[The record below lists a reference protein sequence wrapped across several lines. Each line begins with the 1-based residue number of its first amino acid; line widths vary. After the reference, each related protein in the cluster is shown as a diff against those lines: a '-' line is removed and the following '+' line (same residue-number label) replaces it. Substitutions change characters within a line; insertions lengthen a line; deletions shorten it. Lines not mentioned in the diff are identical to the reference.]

1 MVRMARVGGIVKIG
15 DLVRV
20 NVDIDYHFDAPSI
33 SFVAI
38 ITNTKP
44 YLLDVYCPED
54 QKNYEVPRD
63 WCEVI

>member
-1 MVRMARVGGIVKIG
+1 MRVG

-20 NVDIDYHFDAPSI
+20 NVDSGYHFDAPSI

-54 QKNYEVPRD
+54 QTNYEVPRD